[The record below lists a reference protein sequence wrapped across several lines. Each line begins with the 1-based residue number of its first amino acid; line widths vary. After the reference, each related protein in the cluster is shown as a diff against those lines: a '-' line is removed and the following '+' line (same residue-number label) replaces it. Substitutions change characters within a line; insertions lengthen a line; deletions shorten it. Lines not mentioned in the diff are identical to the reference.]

1 MHACLSLSGIG
12 IGISQCPTFPGQRS
26 PNAGREEEALAEHR
40 ALFRNGSVRLTTN
53 DGSRGEAP
61 SSALIVRLGD
71 ARQEVS
77 YSTPSLTKRRSCKP
91 SASESQ
97 GGLHWLT
104 LQ

>member
-1 MHACLSLSGIG
+1 MELTLTVHACLSLSGIG

-40 ALFRNGSVRLTTN
+40 ALALFRNGSVRLTTN

-71 ARQEVS
+71 ARQEVP
-77 YSTPSLTKRRSCKP
+77 YPLP
-91 SASESQ
+91 P
-97 GGLHWLT
+97 H
-104 LQ
+104 